1 MYLFDETDLN
11 AALRKNEENQLV
23 TGLLYLDNYEEAME
37 SVEEVRRS
45 LLTASINRKIN
56 KYFSSLDGVIKQL
69 EKDKYF
75 IVMRKASL
83 EKLKE
88 QKFRILEEVKTV
100 NIGNE
105 MAVTI
110 SMGFGL
116 NAQTYAQTSE
126 YARIAIELAL
136 GRGGDQVVIKEGER
150 SLITGARRREWRRQ
164 PGSRPE

>member
-1 MYLFDETDLN
+1 
-11 AALRKNEENQLV
+11 
-23 TGLLYLDNYEEAME
+23 
-37 SVEEVRRS
+37 
-45 LLTASINRKIN
+45 
-56 KYFSSLDGVIKQL
+56 
-69 EKDKYF
+69 
-75 IVMRKASL
+75 MRKASL

-126 YARIAIELAL
+126 SVSYTHLF
-136 GRGGDQVVIKEGER
+136 
-150 SLITGARRREWRRQ
+150 W
-164 PGSRPE
+164 